1 MTVLGIHHVQ
11 LAMPRGEEEKA
22 RAFYSGVLGF
32 TEVKKPANLAKEGGV
47 WFRSHAAEIHLGVDP
62 EFRAARK
69 AHPALIVENLSRIA
83 EKCAAAGYAV
93 TSGEP
98 LAGYERLYV
107 ADPFGNRVELLE
119 PSKRDKQQ
127 KAKAGF

>member
-1 MTVLGIHHVQ
+1 VTILGIHHVQ

-22 RAFYSGVLGF
+22 RTFYSGVLGF
-32 TEVKKPANLAKEGGV
+32 TEVKKPANLAKEGGA
-47 WFRSHAAEIHLGVDP
+47 WFRSYAAEIHLGIDA
-62 EFRAARK
+62 EFRPATK

-83 EKCAAAGYAV
+83 EKCAAAGHAV

-119 PSKRDKQQ
+119 PTKRDKNQ